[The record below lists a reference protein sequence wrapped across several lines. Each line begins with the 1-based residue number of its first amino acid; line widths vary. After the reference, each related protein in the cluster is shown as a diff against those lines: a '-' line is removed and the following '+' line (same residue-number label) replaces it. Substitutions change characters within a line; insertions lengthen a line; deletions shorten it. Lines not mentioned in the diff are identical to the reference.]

1 MVFVYGFKKGYIMKK
16 PSSDTVVEQASVV
29 PQKATKTLLPMS
41 FILLSISSTQIGS
54 ALAKS
59 LFESFGPVGVAGVRL
74 AGAALILLLIWH
86 TQMRGAYGWKAYGL
100 AACFG
105 LILASMNL
113 SFYLALDQLPL
124 GVTVTLEFLGPLTL
138 AVVQSRK
145 FLDVLWVILAACG
158 VLLLAPINFLGGT
171 SFKLAGIGL
180 ALLAGACWAGYILLS
195 ARVGRI
201 FPGGSGLA
209 LATCMAAIVMVPIA
223 IVQEKAVL
231 LNPPLLLVGAGV
243 GLLSTALPYSLEM
256 EALRHLPS
264 RIFSILL
271 SLEPA
276 IAALAGLII
285 LHEHLSWRGIIAVA
299 LICIASLGVIIFQKR
314 VPAGNG

>member
-1 MVFVYGFKKGYIMKK
+1 MKK
-16 PSSDTVVEQASVV
+16 LSSDTSAGQATAM

-41 FILLSISSTQIGS
+41 FILLSISSTQVGS

-59 LFESFGPVGVAGVRL
+59 LFVSFGPVGVVGVRL
-74 AGAALILLLIWH
+74 AGAALILLLIWR
-86 TQMRGAYGWKAYGL
+86 TQMRGAYGWRAYGL

-124 GVTVTLEFLGPLTL
+124 GVTVTLEFLGPLTV

-145 FLDVLWVILAACG
+145 ALDVLWVILAAGG

-171 SFKLAGIGL
+171 AFKLTSIGL
-180 ALLAGACWAGYILLS
+180 ALLAGACWASYILLS

-209 LATCMAAIVMVPIA
+209 LATCTAAIIMVPLA

-231 LNPPLLLVGAGV
+231 LNPPLLLIGAGV

-264 RIFSILL
+264 RVFSILL
-271 SLEPA
+271 SIEPA

-285 LHEHLSWRGIIAVA
+285 LHEQLSWRGMIAVA
-299 LICIASLGVIIFQKR
+299 LICIASLGVIVFQR
-314 VPAGNG
+314 QGPRGNG

>member
-1 MVFVYGFKKGYIMKK
+1 VKKLY
-16 PSSDTVVEQASVV
+16 SNTSVGQV
-29 PQKATKTLLPMS
+29 PALPQKATKTLLPMS
-41 FILLSISSTQIGS
+41 FILLSISSTQIGA

-59 LFESFGPVGVAGVRL
+59 LFVSFGPVGVAGVRM
-74 AGAALILLLIWH
+74 AGAALILLVIWH
-86 TQMRGAYGWKAYGL
+86 TQMRGSYGWKAYGL
-100 AACFG
+100 VACFG
-105 LILASMNL
+105 LILALMNI

-124 GVTVTLEFLGPLTL
+124 GVTVTLEFLGPLMV

-145 FLDVLWVILAACG
+145 VLDVLWVVLAACG
-158 VLLLAPINFLGGT
+158 VLLLAPINGGT

-180 ALLAGACWAGYILLS
+180 ALLAGAGWASYILLS

-209 LATCMAAIVMVPIA
+209 LATCAAAIFIVPLA

-231 LNPPLLLVGAGV
+231 LNPPLLLLGAGV

-256 EALRHLPS
+256 EALRRLPS
-264 RIFSILL
+264 RVFSILL

-285 LHEHLSWRGIIAVA
+285 LREQLTWRGIIAVT
-299 LICIASLGVIIFQKR
+299 LICIASLGVILFQKPGPTKI
-314 VPAGNG
+314 VPVTER